1 MRKVFFVTSLWFKE
15 TIYNKTMP
23 LQTVRKLNPMHQ
35 TEKKYMH
42 TFFRIFKRVLS
53 TTESERRSACS
64 TFLVTEHQVQ
74 LEKFSRNL
82 RNKKHDRFE
91 WKAVS
96 IFSKEFYPNVQQEVR
111 IAQGHSLFPILR
123 ISGPLGSAGGLS

>member
-1 MRKVFFVTSLWFKE
+1 MRKVFFVTSLRFKE

-23 LQTVRKLNPMHQ
+23 LQTVRKLNPMHH

-42 TFFRIFKRVLS
+42 NFFRIFKRVLS

-64 TFLVTEHQVQ
+64 TFLVTEHEVQ

-82 RNKKHDRFE
+82 RNEKHDLLDSFSH
-91 WKAVS
+91 S
-96 IFSKEFYPNVQQEVR
+96 IFSKEFYPNVQQEAR
-111 IAQGHSLFPILR
+111 IAQGHSLF
-123 ISGPLGSAGGLS
+123 ISNLENLWTTRFS